1 MPRSFSKDF
10 DLEDILWHF
19 DYNKN
24 IKRGSSKWDYNF
36 LTLKGQV
43 LAAYVENTKTV
54 LKTRDL
60 EIEGYL

>member
-1 MPRSFSKDF
+1 MITTKTLKEEVANR
-10 DLEDILWHF
+10 I
-19 DYNKN
+19 
-24 IKRGSSKWDYNF
+24 ITF